1 MPYFLYHIA
10 GPRQLTQL
18 AVYQD
23 YKEARAAAR
32 SRREEEGPESVN
44 QIRIMF
50 ARNEAEA
57 EALLN
62 APKEERYID
71 EG

>member
-1 MPYFLYHIA
+1 MPYFLYRVA

-18 AVYQD
+18 AVYQN
-23 YKEARAAAR
+23 YKEAREEAR
-32 SRREEEGPESVN
+32 GRRAEEGAGSVN

>member
-1 MPYFLYHIA
+1 MPYFLYNII
-10 GPRQLTQL
+10 GPRQLTHLGVFQS
-18 AVYQD
+18 
-23 YKEARAAAR
+23 YKEARAEAR
-32 SRREEEGPESVN
+32 SRREQEGPGSAN
-44 QIRIMF
+44 QIRMIF